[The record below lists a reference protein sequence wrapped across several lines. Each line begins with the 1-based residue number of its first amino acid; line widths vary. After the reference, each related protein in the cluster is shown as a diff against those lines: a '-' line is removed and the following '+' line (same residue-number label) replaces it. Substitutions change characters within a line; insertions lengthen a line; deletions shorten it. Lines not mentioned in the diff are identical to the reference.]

1 MVEVPETQALH
12 LQPALKDPAA
22 RRRDSRSGK
31 GGDGC
36 RPPKE
41 RLCPFSTASP
51 QPLASSME
59 RREGFPGDAPKSTWA
74 SPAPGGVWGC
84 QDPQPHLS
92 RSSQS
97 SPPQRS
103 LNSSVFIPPTR
114 SKSDL

>member
-1 MVEVPETQALH
+1 MVKVPETQALH

-22 RRRDSRSGK
+22 GGGTALRGGRGRIGPSLK
-31 GGDGC
+31 GGFALGHHVAPGFSQLGGGESGVPRGCAQSRVALRGC
-36 RPPKE
+36 R
-41 RLCPFSTASP
+41 R
-51 QPLASSME
+51 
-59 RREGFPGDAPKSTWA
+59 
-74 SPAPGGVWGC
+74 
-84 QDPQPHLS
+84 PQPHLS

>member
-1 MVEVPETQALH
+1 MVKVPETQALH

-22 RRRDSRSGK
+22 RRRDSRSGE
-31 GGDGC
+31 GGDG
-36 RPPKE
+36 RGPPKG
-41 RLCPFSTASP
+41 RFCPFSATSP
-51 QPLASSME
+51 RPLASRME
-59 RREGFPGDAPKSTWA
+59 KRAGFPGDVPKSAW
-74 SPAPGGVWGC
+74 PALPRWGVRGC